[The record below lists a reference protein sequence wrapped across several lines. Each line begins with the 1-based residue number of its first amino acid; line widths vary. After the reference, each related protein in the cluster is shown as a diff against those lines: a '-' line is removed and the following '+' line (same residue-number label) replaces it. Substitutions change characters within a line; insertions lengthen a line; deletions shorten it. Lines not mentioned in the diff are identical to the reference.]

1 MITDEIGN
9 SLHDKA
15 TRGEV
20 LSDAEQVEL
29 EQWYARQD
37 LQESTMLE
45 LAAPTET
52 LAKLQ
57 EQVDSALAELLAVTQ
72 SIQELA
78 VENEALRS
86 ELAVLRRQLTPFLTS
101 QSV

>member
-1 MITDEIGN
+1 MITDDLGK
-9 SLHDKA
+9 SLHYKA
-15 TRGEV
+15 ARGEV
-20 LSDAEQVEL
+20 LSDAEQAQL

-52 LAKLQ
+52 LTKLR
-57 EQVDSALAELLAVTQ
+57 EQVDGALAELLAVTQ
-72 SIQELA
+72 SIQVLA
-78 VENEALRS
+78 AENEVLRN
-86 ELAVLRRQLTPFLTS
+86 ELVVLRRQLTPFLTS

>member
-1 MITDEIGN
+1 MITDNEGKV
-9 SLHDKA
+9 LHDKA

-20 LSDAEQVEL
+20 LSDAEQAQL

-37 LQESTMLE
+37 LEESTMLK

-52 LAKLQ
+52 LTKLQ
-57 EQVDSALAELLAVTQ
+57 EQVDSALAELLTVTQ

-78 VENEALRS
+78 AENEALRS
-86 ELAVLRRQLTPFLTS
+86 ELVVLRRQLTPFLTS